1 MSEVEVRCSL
11 VVVKIKSWFDSL
23 SSWDE
28 ISSSP
33 VSSRKSANEMAG
45 ILVVGTRFSKFDKVS
60 WSFSVSGIV
69 RTTSVK
75 DAFGPFENI
84 CDISVVNDPL

>member
-1 MSEVEVRCSL
+1 
-11 VVVKIKSWFDSL
+11 
-23 SSWDE
+23 
-28 ISSSP
+28 
-33 VSSRKSANEMAG
+33 MAG

-75 DAFGPFENI
+75 DTFGPFENI